1 MKNISQAS
9 QIRHFV
15 ESILSDENGRR
26 QKSSARIDTR
36 GVANST
42 EGQENRAIAYKDNHM
57 RAQGQEL
64 RASSADV
71 RSEGPTTRTAE
82 LAGAQSQHETTS
94 RNYLNQSRSSEARLA
109 GVNAPGG

>member
-1 MKNISQAS
+1 MKNINQAS

-15 ESILSDENGRR
+15 EGMLVDENGRR
-26 QKSSARIDTR
+26 LKTSARVDTR
-36 GVANST
+36 GDAT
-42 EGQENRAIAYKDNHM
+42 PPEGETRAISSDIYA
-57 RAQGQEL
+57 RTQGPET
-64 RASSADV
+64 RTISADG

-82 LAGAQSQHETTS
+82 PVGAPSQHETTS